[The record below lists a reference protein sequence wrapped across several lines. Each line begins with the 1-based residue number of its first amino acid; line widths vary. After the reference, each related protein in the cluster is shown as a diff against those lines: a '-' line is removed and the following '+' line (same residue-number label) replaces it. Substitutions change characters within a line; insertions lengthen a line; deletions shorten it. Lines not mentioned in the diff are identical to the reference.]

1 VGVFNIIPTII
12 SNVEYFCHHDLGNVL
27 AYYYINVMNNQE
39 IKDKIALLEK
49 ELTGDM
55 FQDMDIKDQIHVLQM
70 KLTGTK
76 PEDSE
81 IDCFGCGS

>member
-39 IKDKIALLEK
+39 IKDKIALLEYNILEVK
-49 ELTGDM
+49 E
-55 FQDMDIKDQIHVLQM
+55 HVDRL
-70 KLTGTK
+70 
-76 PEDSE
+76 
-81 IDCFGCGS
+81 